1 MDSVRQSG
9 TALSWGRLAN
19 AHSDGW
25 LPGNRFRTTT
35 RCTEESKLGAPGRN
49 TKVFV
54 RRDSLGPAPRS
65 KQ

>member
-35 RCTEESKLGAPGRN
+35 RGARAEYESFRPSGFTRPSA
-49 TKVFV
+49 
-54 RRDSLGPAPRS
+54 SLQTMSRVYHE
-65 KQ
+65 